1 MRPTIIHATDL
12 SENHYKMCERAVD
25 IAERFNAKLY
35 LLHVLETPPSMVL
48 AQGLGFTQIDNP
60 EPLLEDATAVMTV
73 LGEAFSIP
81 KKQLLVESGSPKLH
95 ILQKANDL
103 DAQVI
108 IIGHHSNKDLL
119 GNTAGAIIDGASCD
133 VFVLRE

>member
-1 MRPTIIHATDL
+1 MRPTLIHATDL

-48 AQGLGFTQIDNP
+48 AQGLGFTEIDNP
-60 EPLLEDATAVMTV
+60 EPLLEDATAVMAI

-119 GNTAGAIIDGASCD
+119 GNTAKGIIDGASCD